1 MSSSASTGLNLK
13 PSPSPSPCGA
23 EAHGTLWLGWVH
35 RADERY
41 PSLHSTTG
49 VVQLGISASHT
60 HDGVSDR
67 LAMKRRRGFLYS
79 VFKTITIAD
88 SSLLAFGDETFSLFR
103 ARCAGIP
110 SIFFSSTPSI
120 RPGSS
125 LPPASLSRQRCQ
137 TPVFLTR
144 FDARDIT
151 TNADVQSRGLP
162 TYYGSGRRR
171 REGVNP
177 PRACLPA
184 HGPVSG
190 MDLESDVVQPAATY
204 AVDHVIPRVA
214 PSDRG
219 SRSSCVF
226 LFSRAR
232 AQSRL
237 TGRSASD

>member
-1 MSSSASTGLNLK
+1 MKGTRRYTAQPVSSSSAYLPPT
-13 PSPSPSPCGA
+13 
-23 EAHGTLWLGWVH
+23 HT
-35 RADERY
+35 
-41 PSLHSTTG
+41 
-49 VVQLGISASHT
+49 IT
-60 HDGVSDR
+60 HDGVSGR

-79 VFKTITIAD
+79 VFKTITVAD

-151 TNADVQSRGLP
+151 TSAGVQSRGLP

-184 HGPVSG
+184 HGPVPG

-232 AQSRL
+232 ARAQSRL